1 VRVTPFFLS
10 VVSRNSVFDFWN
22 RIRVWP
28 SQDIVIAN
36 IVWYMAYKEG
46 VGWGAYI
53 AHAKACNSIATGQA
67 LQVGG
72 GNKRM
77 IDSRN
82 KALK

>member
-1 VRVTPFFLS
+1 
-10 VVSRNSVFDFWN
+10 
-22 RIRVWP
+22 
-28 SQDIVIAN
+28 
-36 IVWYMAYKEG
+36 MAYKEG